1 MPGATCGATFQAG
14 EGATMTRILVADD
27 HEVVRRG
34 VRKLLQSRPGWEV
47 CGEASNGDETVAA
60 AELQHPD
67 VVILDVMMPGLA
79 GIAAARAIRARV
91 PHAEVLVFT
100 MHETDELLAD
110 ALASGAQ
117 GYVLK
122 SDPSRQLLAAVEALS
137 HHAPYVTPSVSDA
150 YARRARRS
158 ANPGGHLLLTSR
170 EREVVQLL
178 ALGQPNRKVAIS
190 LGISVKT
197 VESHRANVMRKLEL
211 GSIVDLVRYAV
222 RNRLVDA

>member
-1 MPGATCGATFQAG
+1 MI
-14 EGATMTRILVADD
+14 RIVVADD

-34 VRKLLQSRPGWEV
+34 VRKLLQIRPGWEV
-47 CGEASNGDETVAA
+47 CGEASNADDAVAQ
-60 AELQHPD
+60 AELHHPD
-67 VVILDVMMPGLA
+67 VVILDVMMPGRV
-79 GIAAARAIRARV
+79 GIAAARTIRTRL
-91 PHAEVLVFT
+91 PSTEVLVFT

-122 SDPSRQLLAAVEALS
+122 SDPSRQLFAAVEAVARHS
-137 HHAPYVTPSVSDA
+137 RFVTPSLSDA
-150 YARRARRS
+150 YATHHGRRGAS
-158 ANPGGHLLLTSR
+158 GDGPLLLTSR

-178 ALGQPNRKVAIS
+178 AQGQPNRTVAS
-190 LGISVKT
+190 TLGISVKT

-222 RNRLVDA
+222 RNRLVEA